1 MKIQSCLSAA
11 RVASNSLFVTA
22 ATIGGNRSASETV
35 LGMRSTDTGPC
46 RYQLSIYLTHLD
58 LTGEPPQLARKL
70 PNFSRLLAAMA
81 ALVLLVT
88 GSGEARASWS
98 AMQANPAAVAIGGV
112 FSSATVYKAG
122 ASTFI
127 SDIEGGPGGCAPP
140 AEEWQLACCAAIYG
154 GINEGFPDFLSHK
167 VLAGKCLRL
176 PPATGPPTS

>member
-1 MKIQSCLSAA
+1 
-11 RVASNSLFVTA
+11 
-22 ATIGGNRSASETV
+22 
-35 LGMRSTDTGPC
+35 
-46 RYQLSIYLTHLD
+46 
-58 LTGEPPQLARKL
+58 
-70 PNFSRLLAAMA
+70 MA

-88 GSGEARASWS
+88 GSGEARASCA
-98 AMQANPAAVAIGGV
+98 AMQENPAAFAIGAGC
-112 FSSATVYKAG
+112 STGTVYKVG

-127 SDIEGGPGGCAPP
+127 SDIVGGPGGCAPH